1 MERLTILFQDPR
13 SAPPRVCSDLP
24 PQEER
29 EPCLRWL
36 ALRRLRQGPHCP
48 CLPDRGAEDRQE
60 GPEGVAAEGW
70 QALSRSISSVL
81 VVLGSERYGKRMG
94 TVLLESKKGCTGTA
108 SPRAH
113 DLGRGYAN
121 ETQIYYFMR
130 FPRMSF
136 YLDAIL
142 IACTGQAGM
151 CFWSIPVPVISTI
164 TTRRNVVEYYSVQ
177 YMTTV
182 EHCNIAQAYQV
193 LVSIL
198 HTSNQCRPS
207 ANSGISP
214 TTHNHPAPNKST
226 SSPLLP
232 NPQV

>member
-1 MERLTILFQDPR
+1 
-13 SAPPRVCSDLP
+13 
-24 PQEER
+24 
-29 EPCLRWL
+29 
-36 ALRRLRQGPHCP
+36 
-48 CLPDRGAEDRQE
+48 
-60 GPEGVAAEGW
+60 
-70 QALSRSISSVL
+70 
-81 VVLGSERYGKRMG
+81 MG
-94 TVLLESKKGCTGTA
+94 TVLLESTKGCTGTA